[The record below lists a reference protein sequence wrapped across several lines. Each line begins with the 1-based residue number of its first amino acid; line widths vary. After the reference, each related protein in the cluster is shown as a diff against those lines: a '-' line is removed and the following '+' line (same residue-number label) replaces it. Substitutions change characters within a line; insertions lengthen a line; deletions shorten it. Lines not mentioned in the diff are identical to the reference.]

1 MSGRNGTAV
10 MDGAGEGSL
19 IRRLCLPALTSGADR
34 LAALDDHLETG
45 PCAAPDAGRALHEAV
60 LAVAVGRD
68 YLRSV
73 TGWLVGR
80 RSFGGQMTGNPVL
93 RQRLAWA
100 IIALASADAVLAS
113 AGEDEGCDPA
123 AAVSA
128 ARDCVGAC
136 EQVHAGAAVFDARP
150 GIVHAL
156 FARRVR
162 RAPDAAGLLAGASP
176 APVYRRL
183 TARLSAL
190 PGDEAAQARRLIAEL
205 EQICPVAAATLPE
218 ELAVAETMARYLPPG
233 LVGRVLAHRN
243 VTATYL
249 AGSHVAPVAAE
260 LLPAATDGSVLT
272 ALAVTEPHTGSDLAG
287 LASFIR
293 RDGSIRVLD
302 GVKTYVTGGADSD
315 ALLVAAKTDAGTVLV
330 WVDPGRPGVTRVA
343 LPGRAWHDGG
353 FARIDIRSYEVS
365 ERAVHPGDGVS
376 ALLRGLAR
384 ERVMIAGQQ
393 LAYARRWLTDLPTRR
408 DDLADRVR
416 ACRALLRQTVEVPGI
431 PSLVDCS
438 MVKLACCEVAAD
450 VADARLELLSA
461 AEGGPGVSALVDDQ
475 AGARAAT
482 VAAGTTD
489 LNLAIVEG
497 KVTAMFGS
505 AEAEGGQQ

>member
-10 MDGAGEGSL
+10 VDGVGAGSL
-19 IRRLCLPALTSGADR
+19 IRRLCLPALTSAADR

-45 PCAAPDAGRALHEAV
+45 PCAAPDAGRAMHEAV

-80 RSFGGQMTGNPVL
+80 SSFGGPMTGNPVL

-100 IIALASADAVLAS
+100 TIALASADAVLAS

-123 AAVSA
+123 VAVSA

-136 EQVHAGAAVFDARP
+136 EQVHAGAAFFDARP
-150 GIVHAL
+150 GIVYAL
-156 FARRVR
+156 LARRLR
-162 RAPDAAGLLAGASP
+162 RAPDAAGLLAVASP
-176 APVYRRL
+176 APVYRQL
-183 TARLSAL
+183 TARLSSL
-190 PGDEAAQARRLIAEL
+190 PGDEVQVRRLIAEL

-218 ELAVAETMARYLPPG
+218 ELAVAETMARYFPPG

-260 LLPAATDGSVLT
+260 LLPAAADGSVLT

-293 RDGSIRVLD
+293 RDGSSRVLD

-330 WVDPGRPGVTRVA
+330 WVNLGRPGITRVA
-343 LPGRAWHDGG
+343 LPGRAWHGG
-353 FARIDIRSYEVS
+353 EFARIDIRSYEVS

-376 ALLRGLAR
+376 ALLRGLGR
-384 ERVMIAGQQ
+384 ERLMIAGQQ
-393 LAYARRWLTDLPTRR
+393 LAYARRWLAELPTRR
-408 DDLADRVR
+408 DDLADRAR
-416 ACRALLRQTVEVPGI
+416 ACRALLRQTVEVPNI

-461 AEGGPGVSALVDDQ
+461 AEVKYGVRALLDDQ
-475 AGARAAT
+475 ADARAAT

-505 AEAEGGQQ
+505 AGGGQR